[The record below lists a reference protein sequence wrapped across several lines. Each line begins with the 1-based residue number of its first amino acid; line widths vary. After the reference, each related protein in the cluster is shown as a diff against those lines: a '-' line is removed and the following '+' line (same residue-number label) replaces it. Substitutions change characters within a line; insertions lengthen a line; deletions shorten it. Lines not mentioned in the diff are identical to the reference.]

1 MPFATLLSLCR
12 KSTSVFEPCQDTA
25 AIKHRELT
33 KDKPFCLVTFHV
45 VMETMASRI
54 IDSRC
59 TNLEEEN
66 QNAVHIVV
74 LGDIMTGE
82 INVAG
87 LK

>member
-1 MPFATLLSLCR
+1 
-12 KSTSVFEPCQDTA
+12 
-25 AIKHRELT
+25 
-33 KDKPFCLVTFHV
+33 
-45 VMETMASRI
+45 METMASRI

-74 LGDIMTGE
+74 VGDITTGE
-82 INVAG
+82 IIVAG